1 MNWAEVKLA
10 LNSLIGTEE
19 FKSLN
24 ELMREKINELVDDKE
39 SPEQ

>member
-1 MNWAEVKLA
+1 VSWAEVKLA

-39 SPEQ
+39 SSQ